1 MLIEKACTTDIA
13 QAVTAASLA
22 AVNEASRQADRILGP
37 RPLPGTPDWEAEQGD
52 PAIQRDIATGLLQLR
67 IELALGLDPFGT
79 VLGLRRWGATWE
91 LVARAAGVSRQ
102 AAHERWGKRVRE
114 TLGIPEN
121 AEAGL

>member
-1 MLIEKACTTDIA
+1 MMIEKACTTDIGP
-13 QAVTAASLA
+13 AVTAAGLA

-37 RPLPGTPDWEAEQGD
+37 RPLPGTPEWEAEQGD
-52 PAIQRDIATGLLQLR
+52 AATTRDIATGLLQLR

-91 LVARAAGVSRQ
+91 LIARAAGVSRQ

-114 TLGIPEN
+114 TLGLPES
-121 AEAGL
+121 AEADL